1 MAGVKTTKA
10 NKNQTAQERAAA
22 TEALSGKKC
31 FKCGKDIKLKELL
44 NVQQV
49 GLGNGGRRTLVSYH
63 RACYS
68 I

>member
-1 MAGVKTTKA
+1 MAGIRTTKA

-22 TEALSGKKC
+22 TEALSGKTC
-31 FKCGKDIKLKELL
+31 VKCGKDIKLKELL

-49 GLGNGGRRTLVSYH
+49 SLQTGRKQLVSYH
-63 RACYS
+63 RTCYS